1 MRAALV
7 VHRVTLD
14 MSSNMD
20 TIKTALNKAAN
31 HGADLVL
38 FQGAVRKGT
47 FLDKQKHPK
56 IY

>member
-38 FQGAVRKGT
+38 MPEVKLVLCQQRA
-47 FLDKQKHPK
+47 L
-56 IY
+56 